1 MVPSSSAIVLRN
13 MIRKVN
19 EDMCAIENWLLIGFE
34 LGLLVGKLQL
44 KPLIGTLF
52 SGSPPDGK
60 PQLN

>member
-34 LGLLVGKLQL
+34 LGLLFGKLQL
-44 KPLIGTLF
+44 
-52 SGSPPDGK
+52 
-60 PQLN
+60 